1 VTAQRAA
8 ARPGSLAR
16 AMVVAFAG
24 TSLAI
29 AVAAIAFVL
38 IPPRPGAPGPDVTGL
53 QIVADLFFLAVS
65 SLIGGFLA
73 YRRPDNIIGWLQIN
87 VPFWLAMGFAID
99 GFARHAGPDML
110 TGWIV
115 TVVSALG
122 NVGFLSLLLMVQRFP
137 SGHVPGPRWHALTAV
152 TLVGWLLLTVSG
164 LLDIEPVR
172 PVIADLPLP
181 LAHVVDAAVVDGL
194 SIAGSAGLLLALI
207 GSLVLVTIRFRAS
220 RGVERQQFKWFGW
233 AAIVVVALLL
243 ASIATAPLGAISDT
257 LWNLLFPALVLLP
270 LSAAVAVLRY
280 RLWDIDR
287 IMSRTIAYAIV
298 TALLAGAFLTVV
310 LAIQTLLASLTQ
322 AGTVAVAASTL
333 VVFLLF
339 QPLRRR
345 IQGLV
350 DRRFDRARVD
360 ADLIARD
367 VAERLRDQVDL
378 ATIAATTSDAV
389 DRAMHPQFTRIW
401 LRGEAIDGAL
411 RNESRTQEA

>member
-1 VTAQRAA
+1 VRLRDAA
-8 ARPGSLAR
+8 DQPTPLAF
-16 AMVVAFAG
+16 AAVVGFAG
-24 TSLAI
+24 TGFAL
-29 AVAAIAFVL
+29 AVAALAFVL
-38 IPPRPGAPGPDVTGL
+38 IPARPGIPGADVGGL
-53 QIVADLFFLAVS
+53 QVVADLSFLMVS
-65 SLIGGFLA
+65 LLIGAFLA
-73 YRRPDNIIGWLQIN
+73 YRRADNVIGWLLIN
-87 VPFWLAMGFAID
+87 IPFWLALGFTVD
-99 GFARHAGPDML
+99 GLARDTAPDPL
-110 TGWIV
+110 TGLVV
-115 TVVSALG
+115 TLGSTFG

-137 SGHVPGPRWHALTAV
+137 TGHVPGPRWHGLTIV
-152 TLVGWLLLTVSG
+152 TLAGWLLLTASG
-164 LLDIEPVR
+164 LLGSEPVR
-172 PVIADLPLP
+172 PPVPDLPLP
-181 LAHVVDAAVVDGL
+181 LAHIVDPSIVDGL
-194 SIAGSAGLLLALI
+194 SIAGSVGLLLSLI
-207 GSLVLVTIRFRAS
+207 GTLVLVSIRFRAA

-233 AAIVVVALLL
+233 AAIVVVTLLL

-257 LWNLLFPALVLLP
+257 IWNVLFVSLILLP

-298 TALLAGAFLTVV
+298 TALLAGAFLGVV
-310 LAIQTLLASLTQ
+310 LVIQTLLASLTQ

-360 ADLIARD
+360 ADLIARH
-367 VAERLRDQVDL
+367 VADRLRDQVDL

-401 LRGEAIDGAL
+401 LRGEPTDAAR
-411 RNESRTQEA
+411 RNESRTQGA

>member
-1 VTAQRAA
+1 
-8 ARPGSLAR
+8 
-16 AMVVAFAG
+16 
-24 TSLAI
+24 
-29 AVAAIAFVL
+29 
-38 IPPRPGAPGPDVTGL
+38 
-53 QIVADLFFLAVS
+53 
-65 SLIGGFLA
+65 
-73 YRRPDNIIGWLQIN
+73 
-87 VPFWLAMGFAID
+87 
-99 GFARHAGPDML
+99 
-110 TGWIV
+110 
-115 TVVSALG
+115 
-122 NVGFLSLLLMVQRFP
+122 
-137 SGHVPGPRWHALTAV
+137 
-152 TLVGWLLLTVSG
+152 
-164 LLDIEPVR
+164 
-172 PVIADLPLP
+172 
-181 LAHVVDAAVVDGL
+181 VDAAVVDGL

-298 TALLAGAFLTVV
+298 TALLAGAFLAVV
-310 LAIQTLLASLTQ
+310 LTIQTLLASLTQ

-411 RNESRTQEA
+411 RNESRTQQA